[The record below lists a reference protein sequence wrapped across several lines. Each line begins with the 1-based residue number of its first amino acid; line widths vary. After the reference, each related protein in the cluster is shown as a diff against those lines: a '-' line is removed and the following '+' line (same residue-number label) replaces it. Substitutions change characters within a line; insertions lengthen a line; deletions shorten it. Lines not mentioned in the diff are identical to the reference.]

1 MNIYL
6 RELKAHRKS
15 IVIWSIAMVFFV
27 IMGMQKYSSLSG
39 GNGGTDEMMQLINS
53 MPSFLKAMWG
63 VSSLDLTKATG
74 YFGLL
79 FSYLA
84 LMGGVYASMLGSS
97 IIYKEER
104 DKTVEF
110 LMVKPVS
117 RRKIVLSKMLA
128 ALTNIIIFNLATFI
142 TSFFVLKGFT
152 DEPIFKII
160 ILSMIS
166 MLFIQLIFLVIGSG
180 TALIMKK
187 PKRAGMI
194 TLFILIGAFFLSLI
208 IDMSDKLE
216 ILKVLTPF
224 KYFDAKEFF
233 MSKQLSISF
242 IVFTLIIST
251 ILMIKSYKQ
260 YEKRDLNI

>member
-1 MNIYL
+1 MNIYI

-15 IVIWSIAMVFFV
+15 IIIWSIAMILFV
-27 IMGMQKYSSLSG
+27 IMGMQKFSTLVG
-39 GNGGTDEMMQLINS
+39 GNGGSDEMMKLIDS

-63 VSSLDLTKATG
+63 VSSFDLTKATG
-74 YFGLL
+74 YFGVL
-79 FSYLA
+79 FSYLV
-84 LMGGVYASMLGSS
+84 LMSGVHASMLGSS

-117 RRKIVLSKMLA
+117 RKTIVTSKMLA
-128 ALTNIIIFNLATFI
+128 SLTNIVIFNLVTFI
-142 TSFFVLKGFT
+142 TSIFVLKGFT
-152 DEPIFKII
+152 NEPIFSII
-160 ILSMIS
+160 ILSMIA
-166 MLFIQLIFLVIGSG
+166 MFFIQIIFLVMGSCA
-180 TALIMKK
+180 ALIMKK